1 MFDSL
6 IDLLPEFWKAAFETL
21 YIVGLTLFFGG
32 LGGLIVGL
40 GLYLTRAGSLLANRG
55 VFGVLNVL
63 VNTIRP
69 IPFII
74 FLAAVQPLTRAVVG
88 TGIGNNAMIF
98 TIALAAMF
106 AMARIVE
113 QNLLTVTPGVIEAA
127 RSVGAGPIRIIFT
140 VLLPEALGPLIL
152 GFTFIF
158 VALVDMS
165 AVAGYVGGGG
175 LGAFALLYG
184 WRQFDPVVTWAA
196 VLLIIVFVQ
205 LVQFLGNWLARK
217 ALRR

>member
-1 MFDSL
+1 MDSL
-6 IDLLPEFWKAAFETL
+6 IDLTPELWTAAGETL

-32 LGGLIVGL
+32 IGGLLVGF
-40 GLYLTRAGSLLANRG
+40 GLYLARAGNILENRA
-55 VFGVLNVL
+55 VFTVLNLL
-63 VNTIRP
+63 VNFIRP

-74 FLAAVQPLTRAVVG
+74 FLAAAQPLARMVVG
-88 TGIGNNAMIF
+88 TGIGNPAIIF
-98 TIALAAMF
+98 TISLAASF
-106 AMARIVE
+106 AMGRIVE
-113 QNLLTVTPGVIEAA
+113 QNLLTVTPGVIDAA

-165 AVAGYVGGGG
+165 AVAGMVGGGG
-175 LGAFALLYG
+175 LGNFALLYG
-184 WRQFDPVVTWAA
+184 YRQFNPVVTWAA
-196 VLLIIVFVQ
+196 VLLIIVLVQ
-205 LVQFLGNWLARK
+205 LVQFLGNSLARK

>member
-1 MFDSL
+1 MDGL
-6 IDLLPEFWKAAFETL
+6 IDLLPELWKAAWETL
-21 YIVGLTLFFGG
+21 YIVGLTLLFGG
-32 LGGLIVGL
+32 FGGLIVGL
-40 GLYLTRAGSLLANRG
+40 GLYLTRAGSILANKP

-127 RSVGAGPIRIIFT
+127 RSVGAGPVRIIFT

-152 GFTFIF
+152 GYTFIF

-196 VLLIIVFVQ
+196 VLLIIIFVQ
-205 LVQFLGNWLARK
+205 LVQFLGNRLARK

>member
-1 MFDSL
+1 MDSL
-6 IDLLPEFWKAAFETL
+6 INLAPEFWKAAGETL
-21 YIVGLTLFFGG
+21 YIVGLTLLFGG
-32 LGGLIVGL
+32 LGGLIIGL
-40 GLYLTRAGSLLANRG
+40 GLYLSRAGSILANRAI
-55 VFGVLNVL
+55 FGVLNVL
-63 VNTIRP
+63 VNTVRP

-74 FLAAVQPLTRAVVG
+74 FLAAAQPLARAVVG
-88 TGIGNNAMIF
+88 TGIGNNAIVF
-98 TIALAAMF
+98 TIALAASF

-127 RSVGAGPIRIIFT
+127 RSVGAGPVRIIFT

-152 GFTFIF
+152 GYTFIF

-165 AVAGYVGGGG
+165 AVAGYIGGGG
-175 LGAFALLYG
+175 LGAFSLLYG
-184 WRQFDPVVTWAA
+184 YRQFNPIVTWAA